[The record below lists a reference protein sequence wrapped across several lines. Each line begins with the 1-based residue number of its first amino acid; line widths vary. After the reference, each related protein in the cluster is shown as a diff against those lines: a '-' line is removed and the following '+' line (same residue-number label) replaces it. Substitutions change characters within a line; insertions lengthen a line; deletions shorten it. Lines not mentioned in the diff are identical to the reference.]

1 MTPKVN
7 QIKPFLYTLIVLCFF
22 SCDSLREHDS
32 YVSVV
37 NNTWNSSEEII
48 FPFVVTDT
56 IQRKNLF
63 INIRNNNEYSYS
75 NLFLITQL
83 EFPNGKKIVDTLEYE
98 MTDVSG
104 RFLGKG
110 LTDIKENKLFYKENV
125 VFPNTGNYKVSI
137 SQAMRK
143 SGAIKGIELL
153 DGITEVGFRI
163 EKVN

>member
-1 MTPKVN
+1 M
-7 QIKPFLYTLIVLCFF
+7 
-22 SCDSLREHDS
+22 
-32 YVSVV
+32 
-37 NNTWNSSEEII
+37 
-48 FPFVVTDT
+48 VTDT

-104 RFLGKG
+104 RFLGNG

-125 VFPNTGNYKVSI
+125 VFPNSGDYKVSI

-143 SGAIKGIELL
+143 SGEVKGIKLL
-153 DGITEVGFRI
+153 NGITEVGFRI

>member
-7 QIKPFLYTLIVLCFF
+7 RIKPFLYTLIVLCFF

-32 YVSVV
+32 YISVV
-37 NNTWNSSEEII
+37 NNTWNSSEEVT

-83 EFPNGKKIVDTLEYE
+83 EFPNGKKVVDTLEYE
-98 MTDVSG
+98 MTDVLG
-104 RFLGKG
+104 QFLGKG

-125 VFPNTGNYKVSI
+125 VFPNSGNYKVSI

-143 SGAIKGIELL
+143 SGAVKGIKLL
-153 DGITEVGFRI
+153 EGITEVGFRI

>member
-7 QIKPFLYTLIVLCFF
+7 RIKPLLYTLIVLCFF

-37 NNTWNSSEEII
+37 NNTWSFSEKIT

-104 RFLGKG
+104 RFLGNG

-125 VFPNTGNYKVSI
+125 VFPNSGDYKVSI

-143 SGAIKGIELL
+143 SGEVKGIKLL
-153 DGITEVGFRI
+153 NGITEVGFRI